1 MAGQL
6 DPQPD
11 TGAPRGS
18 AQAVKR
24 LGILTS
30 GGDCSGLNAAIRAV
44 VCRAIEGYG
53 WRVFGIKQGTQG
65 LMRRPVDY
73 QELDLGL
80 VNSNMLRLG
89 GTILGTTNKGDPFAF
104 PMPDGS
110 LLDRSEELI
119 EGYRELKLDA
129 LIGIG
134 GDGSF
139 AILRRLALQG
149 GINLVGIPK
158 TIDNDVG
165 ATENSVGYQSAVEV
179 ATEALDRLQPT
190 AASHDRVM
198 ILEVMGR
205 DAGHIALTVGIAGG
219 ADVILIPEIAY
230 SIESVARHID
240 KVRRRGRNFALVVVA
255 EAVKDTLGQGVRRR
269 HGMGAETYGGIGHL
283 LGVELARMTGA
294 ETRVTVLGHVQRG
307 GEPNASD
314 RLIASTFGV
323 HAVDLVAAG
332 KFDRMV
338 AWQNRRVVDVPLA
351 EAIAMPQRVDPGGT
365 LVHTARGLDIS
376 FGDDG

>member
-1 MAGQL
+1 V
-6 DPQPD
+6 
-11 TGAPRGS
+11 R
-18 AQAVKR
+18 
-24 LGILTS
+24 
-30 GGDCSGLNAAIRAV
+30 
-44 VCRAIEGYG
+44 GYG
-53 WRVFGIKQGTQG
+53 WRVRGIRQGTMG
-65 LMRRPVDY
+65 LLQRPVDY
-73 QELDLGL
+73 EDLDLRVVTGN
-80 VNSNMLRLG
+80 VLRMG

-104 PMPDGS
+104 PMPDGA
-110 LLDRSEELI
+110 LVDRSLELI
-119 EGYRELKLDA
+119 EGYQLAELDA

-139 AILRRLALQG
+139 AILRRLAQQG
-149 GINLVGIPK
+149 GMKLVGIPK
-158 TIDNDVG
+158 TIDNDL
-165 ATENSVGYQSAVEV
+165 AQTESAVGFNTAVAV

-198 ILEVMGR
+198 VLEVMGR
-205 DAGHIALTVGIAGG
+205 DAGHIALASGIAGG
-219 ADVILIPEIAY
+219 ADVILIPEIPY
-230 SIESVARHID
+230 SIEVVARHIR
-240 KVRRRGRNFALVVVA
+240 KVRQRGHNFALVVVA
-255 EAVKDTLGQGVRRR
+255 EAVKDTLGQGVRKQ
-269 HGMGAETYGGIGHL
+269 HGTGAETYGGIGHL
-283 LGVELARMTGA
+283 LGLELARMTGA

-351 EAIAMPQRVDPGGT
+351 EAIAAPQRVDPGGT

-376 FGDDG
+376 FGDHA